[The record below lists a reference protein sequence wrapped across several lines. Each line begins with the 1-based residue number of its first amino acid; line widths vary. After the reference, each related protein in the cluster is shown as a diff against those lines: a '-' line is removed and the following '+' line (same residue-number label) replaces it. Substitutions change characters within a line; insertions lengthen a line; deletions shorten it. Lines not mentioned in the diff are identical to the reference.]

1 MSGFRIQPA
10 VCLGALLFEQLRV
23 GAPQQIVGR
32 LVAVPGGNAGRAG
45 LQAWGA
51 LADASDD
58 LLDLAFGAVRKQ
70 DRELVAAPA
79 AEDVDARS

>member
-1 MSGFRIQPA
+1 MPGLRIKPT
-10 VCLGALLFEQLRV
+10 VYLGALLLEQLRV
-23 GAPQQIVGR
+23 GTPQQIVGR
-32 LVAVPGGNAGRAG
+32 LVAVPGGNAGRAR

-70 DRELVAAPA
+70 NSELVAPQRQRTSTP
-79 AEDVDARS
+79 RS